1 MGAGLTSLKSKL
13 DLMSAWPTATPSEV
27 RFDPALFTTAFN
39 NLPSP
44 AVVIRHGKLV
54 ATKGTYTTAA
64 PIWSDSKS
72 LCAMIFGRQ
81 LQLGNIANYDVTVP
95 GSDVPTGPTA
105 TFRQFLNM
113 TSDYNLDSPSHA
125 PGTHHAYN
133 NGAIHFYTNYIRDTF
148 YTGNTEAQFL
158 SNALGTALG
167 FEDSIGF
174 AGFFS
179 GWDGGWS
186 VSARD
191 LGRAGQ
197 LILNRGLWEGTQ
209 LIPAS
214 FCDDLFQCQIP
225 HTTTASTD
233 TADEFYNQTGATP
246 ALPGAYSLGHWL
258 VLQQVQMAGAFGS
271 TVFVSRDYDMVLC
284 AVNTSVD
291 HDGGKITNP
300 MYLAIRDSIVP
311 TATRKIAA

>member
-1 MGAGLTSLKSKL
+1 MA
-13 DLMSAWPTATPSEV
+13 AWPTATPSEV

-44 AVVIRHGKLV
+44 AVVVRHGKLV
-54 ATKGTYTTAA
+54 ASKGTYTTAA
-64 PIWSDSKS
+64 PTWSASKS
-72 LCAMIFGRQ
+72 LCALIFARQ
-81 LQLGNIANYDVTVP
+81 LQLGNIADYDVTVP
-95 GSDVPTGPTA
+95 GSDVPTSPTA

-125 PGTHHAYN
+125 PGQHHAYN
-133 NGAIHFYTNYIRDTF
+133 NGAVHFYTDYIRDTF
-148 YTGNTEAQFL
+148 YTGQTDSNFLANT
-158 SNALGTALG
+158 LGNALG
-167 FEDSIGF
+167 FEDGISF

-186 VSARD
+186 LSTRD
-191 LGRAGQ
+191 LARANQ

-233 TADEFYNQTGATP
+233 TADEFYNQTAATP
-246 ALPGAYSLGHWL
+246 ALPGSYSFNHWL
-258 VLQQVQMAGAFGS
+258 VLQTVQMAGAFG
-271 TVFVSRDYDMVLC
+271 TTTYVSREHDLILC

-291 HDGGKITNP
+291 HDGGKITP
-300 MYLAIRDSIVP
+300 AMYLAIRDALIP
-311 TATRKIAA
+311 TPKKLMAI